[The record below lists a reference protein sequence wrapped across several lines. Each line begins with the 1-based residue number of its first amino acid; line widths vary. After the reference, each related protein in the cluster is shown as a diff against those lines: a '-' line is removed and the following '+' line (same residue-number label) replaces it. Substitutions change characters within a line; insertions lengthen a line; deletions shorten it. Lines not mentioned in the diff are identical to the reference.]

1 MGDVFWGIAM
11 KLRERIDNWKIGNI
25 EKLRDWENWEDLR
38 IKNGFSLILPNLNL
52 LISIYP
58 MLP

>member
-1 MGDVFWGIAM
+1 
-11 KLRERIDNWKIGNI
+11 
-25 EKLRDWENWEDLR
+25 LRDWENWEDLR

>member
-25 EKLRDWENWEDLR
+25 EKLRDGK
-38 IKNGFSLILPNLNL
+38 IGKI
-52 LISIYP
+52 
-58 MLP
+58 